1 MSINFNLLA
10 KAHRK
15 SSPLK
20 RYEANLAHKQGLT
33 LNDKQ
38 KDDKK
43 GLPVTT
49 SDHQVSEK

>member
-1 MSINFNLLA
+1 MSINFNLPA
-10 KAHRK
+10 KALRK

-20 RYEANLAHKQGLT
+20 RYEANLSNKQGIT

-49 SDHQVSEK
+49 SDPQVSEK